1 MPYQA
6 FLRGKCR
13 HPQII
18 TGVRIRHSDSRDVP
32 DTREPS
38 RSGCPGGFNSVLG
51 GAHRAGSSCNVVT
64 ALIVELR
71 DENMKHEPTGAAGLY
86 RSDRGDRTGRTVPAR

>member
-13 HPQII
+13 QPKII
-18 TGVRIRHSDSRDVP
+18 TGVWIQHPDSRDVP
-32 DTREPS
+32 DTREPL
-38 RSGCPGGFNSVLG
+38 RPGHPGGFDGVPG
-51 GAHRAGSSCNVVT
+51 DAHRAGSACDVVT

-71 DENMKHEPTGAAGLY
+71 DENMKREPTGATGAAGLCG
-86 RSDRGDRTGRTVPAR
+86 RG